1 MENFKRVFHTILK
14 HDKSLFFLFLLYTL
28 ISSIVPF
35 IPIFSIKFIID
46 IAEKNLDINTSIYKI
61 LILTGISLFVLLIH
75 KILSVVC
82 DNKFLKVKVI
92 FEKDLYK
99 KMMQI
104 KYEKLDTPQTQDLFF
119 KANKAIQT
127 QQYGFEA
134 YIRNLFS
141 IISKIITFLG
151 LIVILIM
158 FDYFILLY
166 LLLTTIILFYISLHI
181 SKKNNDLWNK
191 NASLSREKEYY
202 FNVSVDFNYGK
213 DLLFYNFG
221 SLFMKKI
228 SFLSKEIRNNTNK
241 IEKKLLVYDLLVFI
255 VQLFRDVLIYLFLII
270 NLYKS
275 LISVSDFSLLLN
287 SSLSFS
293 VWLLSCI
300 NCIIAIKNQKIYI
313 DDYFFFIDEKND
325 NKLGNIKIKQIET
338 IEFKDVCFHY
348 PNNNLMVLNHLD
360 LKLIKGKKY
369 GLVGINGSGK
379 TTLIKLLLNF
389 YQPSSGE
396 ILINGINLNS
406 IDMDNYYDLISSMF
420 QEINLFNLPIKN
432 NVSLDE
438 NPCEKKVWEV
448 LNKVGLDEKIKQY
461 PNNINTDYSKYFNE
475 NGIELS
481 GGEIQKLLI
490 ARCLYKTQAN
500 LIIFDE
506 PTSAIDPIAEKEI
519 YDLLNKLINN
529 NSILIT
535 ISHRMASMQSCD
547 YIYVLENGRTLEQG
561 DFSTL
566 IKQEKTFNHL
576 YNMQKQYYQ
585 KKEMI

>member
-228 SFLSKEIRNNTNK
+228 SFLSKEIRNNNNK

-389 YQPSSGE
+389 YQPTSGE

-566 IKQEKTFNHL
+566 IKQGKTFNHL

>member
-241 IEKKLLVYDLLVFI
+241 IEKKLLIYDLLVFI

>member
-228 SFLSKEIRNNTNK
+228 SFLSKEIRNNNNK

-389 YQPSSGE
+389 YQPTSGE

-461 PNNINTDYSKYFNE
+461 PNNINSDYSKYFNE

>member
-202 FNVSVDFNYGK
+202 FNISVDFNYGK

-389 YQPSSGE
+389 YQPTSGE

-438 NPCEKKVWEV
+438 KPCEKKVWEV

>member
-228 SFLSKEIRNNTNK
+228 SFLSKEIRNNNNK

-389 YQPSSGE
+389 YQPTSGE

-490 ARCLYKTQAN
+490 ARCLYKNQAN

>member
-134 YIRNLFS
+134 YIRSLFS

-529 NSILIT
+529 NGILIT

>member
-389 YQPSSGE
+389 YQPTSGE

>member
-1 MENFKRVFHTILK
+1 MKNFKRVFHTILK

-202 FNVSVDFNYGK
+202 FNISVDFNYGK

-406 IDMDNYYDLISSMF
+406 IDIDNYYDLISSMF

>member
-141 IISKIITFLG
+141 IISKIITFIG

-202 FNVSVDFNYGK
+202 FNISVDFNYGK

>member
-202 FNVSVDFNYGK
+202 FNISVDFNYGK

-228 SFLSKEIRNNTNK
+228 SFLSKEIRNNNNK

>member
-202 FNVSVDFNYGK
+202 FNISVDFNYGK

-389 YQPSSGE
+389 YQPTSGE

>member
-1 MENFKRVFHTILK
+1 MKNFKRVFHTILK
-14 HDKSLFFLFLLYTL
+14 YDKSLFFLFLLYTL

-228 SFLSKEIRNNTNK
+228 SFLSKEIRNNNNK
-241 IEKKLLVYDLLVFI
+241 IEKKLLIYDLLVFI

>member
-228 SFLSKEIRNNTNK
+228 SFLSKEIRNNNNK
-241 IEKKLLVYDLLVFI
+241 IEKKLLIYDLLVFI

-389 YQPSSGE
+389 YQPTSGE

-438 NPCEKKVWEV
+438 KPCEKKVWEV

>member
-28 ISSIVPF
+28 ISSIIPF

-228 SFLSKEIRNNTNK
+228 SFLSKEIRNNNNK

-389 YQPSSGE
+389 YQPTSGE

-420 QEINLFNLPIKN
+420 QEINLFNLSIKN

-438 NPCEKKVWEV
+438 NPCEKKVCEL

>member
-1 MENFKRVFHTILK
+1 MENFKRVFHTVLK

-389 YQPSSGE
+389 YQPTSGE

>member
-1 MENFKRVFHTILK
+1 MKNFKRVFHTILK
-14 HDKSLFFLFLLYTL
+14 YDKSLFFLFLLYTL

-406 IDMDNYYDLISSMF
+406 IDIDNYYDLISSMF

>member
-1 MENFKRVFHTILK
+1 MKNFKRVFHTILK
-14 HDKSLFFLFLLYTL
+14 YDKSLFFLFLLYTL

-228 SFLSKEIRNNTNK
+228 SFLSKEIRNNNNK

-389 YQPSSGE
+389 YQPTSGE

-438 NPCEKKVWEV
+438 KPCEKKVWEV

>member
-389 YQPSSGE
+389 YQPTSGE

-490 ARCLYKTQAN
+490 ARCLYKNQAN

>member
-28 ISSIVPF
+28 ISSIIPF

-228 SFLSKEIRNNTNK
+228 SFLSKEIRNNNNK

-389 YQPSSGE
+389 YQPTSGE

-438 NPCEKKVWEV
+438 KPCEKKVWEV

>member
-1 MENFKRVFHTILK
+1 MKNFKRVFHTILK
-14 HDKSLFFLFLLYTL
+14 YDKSLFFLFLLYTL

-166 LLLTTIILFYISLHI
+166 LLLTTIVLFFISLHI

-228 SFLSKEIRNNTNK
+228 SFLSKEIRNNNNK

-438 NPCEKKVWEV
+438 KPCEKKVWEV

>member
-228 SFLSKEIRNNTNK
+228 SFLSKEIRNNNNK

-348 PNNNLMVLNHLD
+348 PNNNLMILNHLD

-389 YQPSSGE
+389 YQPTSGE

>member
-14 HDKSLFFLFLLYTL
+14 YDKSLFFLFLLYTL

-228 SFLSKEIRNNTNK
+228 SFLSKEIRNNNNK
-241 IEKKLLVYDLLVFI
+241 IEKKLLIYDLLVFI

>member
-134 YIRNLFS
+134 YIRSLFS

-228 SFLSKEIRNNTNK
+228 SFLSKEIRNNNNK
-241 IEKKLLVYDLLVFI
+241 IEKKLLIYDLLVFI

-389 YQPSSGE
+389 YQPTSGE

>member
-228 SFLSKEIRNNTNK
+228 SFLSKEIRNNNNK

-490 ARCLYKTQAN
+490 ARCLYKNQAN

>member
-1 MENFKRVFHTILK
+1 MKNFKRVFHTILK
-14 HDKSLFFLFLLYTL
+14 YDKSLFFLFLLYTL

-141 IISKIITFLG
+141 IISKIITFIG

-202 FNVSVDFNYGK
+202 FNISVDFNYGK

-389 YQPSSGE
+389 YQPTSGE

>member
-1 MENFKRVFHTILK
+1 MKNFKRVFHTILK
-14 HDKSLFFLFLLYTL
+14 YDKSLFFLFLLYTL

-490 ARCLYKTQAN
+490 ARCLYKNQAN

>member
-202 FNVSVDFNYGK
+202 FNISVDFNYGK

-438 NPCEKKVWEV
+438 KPCEKKVWEV

>member
-134 YIRNLFS
+134 YIRSLFS

-228 SFLSKEIRNNTNK
+228 SFLSK
-241 IEKKLLVYDLLVFI
+241 
-255 VQLFRDVLIYLFLII
+255 
-270 NLYKS
+270 
-275 LISVSDFSLLLN
+275 
-287 SSLSFS
+287 
-293 VWLLSCI
+293 
-300 NCIIAIKNQKIYI
+300 
-313 DDYFFFIDEKND
+313 
-325 NKLGNIKIKQIET
+325 
-338 IEFKDVCFHY
+338 
-348 PNNNLMVLNHLD
+348 
-360 LKLIKGKKY
+360 
-369 GLVGINGSGK
+369 
-379 TTLIKLLLNF
+379 
-389 YQPSSGE
+389 
-396 ILINGINLNS
+396 
-406 IDMDNYYDLISSMF
+406 
-420 QEINLFNLPIKN
+420 
-432 NVSLDE
+432 
-438 NPCEKKVWEV
+438 
-448 LNKVGLDEKIKQY
+448 
-461 PNNINTDYSKYFNE
+461 
-475 NGIELS
+475 
-481 GGEIQKLLI
+481 
-490 ARCLYKTQAN
+490 
-500 LIIFDE
+500 
-506 PTSAIDPIAEKEI
+506 
-519 YDLLNKLINN
+519 
-529 NSILIT
+529 
-535 ISHRMASMQSCD
+535 
-547 YIYVLENGRTLEQG
+547 
-561 DFSTL
+561 
-566 IKQEKTFNHL
+566 
-576 YNMQKQYYQ
+576 
-585 KKEMI
+585 

>member
-228 SFLSKEIRNNTNK
+228 SFLSKEIRNNNNK

-348 PNNNLMVLNHLD
+348 PNNNLMILNHLD

-389 YQPSSGE
+389 YQPTSGE

-438 NPCEKKVWEV
+438 KPCEKKVWEV

>member
-1 MENFKRVFHTILK
+1 MKNFKRVFHTILK
-14 HDKSLFFLFLLYTL
+14 YDKSLFFLFLLYTL

-141 IISKIITFLG
+141 IISKIITFIG

-490 ARCLYKTQAN
+490 ARCLYKNQAN

>member
-1 MENFKRVFHTILK
+1 MKNFKRVFHTILK
-14 HDKSLFFLFLLYTL
+14 YDKSLFFLFLLYTL

-46 IAEKNLDINTSIYKI
+46 IAEKNLDINSSIYKI

-228 SFLSKEIRNNTNK
+228 SFLSKEIRNNNNK

-461 PNNINTDYSKYFNE
+461 PNNINSDYSKYFNE

-490 ARCLYKTQAN
+490 ARCLYKNQAN

>member
-134 YIRNLFS
+134 YIRSLFS

-228 SFLSKEIRNNTNK
+228 SFLSKEIRNNNNK

-389 YQPSSGE
+389 YQPTSGE

-438 NPCEKKVWEV
+438 KPCEKKVWEV

>member
-228 SFLSKEIRNNTNK
+228 SFLSKEIRNNNNK
-241 IEKKLLVYDLLVFI
+241 IEKKLLIYDLLVFI